1 MKRFKAEYV
10 ILVSALLLIC
20 FTLGVFVGR
29 NGGGR
34 ENIMWIQTEP
44 KQSAAES
51 DPSGEES
58 LRPEEGKQEDHSER
72 TAIDLNTADLD
83 ELMTLP
89 GIGEVIAQRILDF
102 RTEHGS
108 FTSVEE
114 LLEVDG
120 IGDQK
125 FEDIQSLVTVR

>member
-20 FTLGVFVGR
+20 FMLGVFVGR
-29 NGGGR
+29 NGGRR
-34 ENIMWIQTEP
+34 ENIMWIRTEP

-102 RTEHGS
+102 RTEHGA